1 MILGIDPGIATG
13 WALVD
18 GTIVHSAGV
27 WHDSTAQTVASLVS
41 STIDTA
47 PRPITLVRIERLTYY
62 RGCHYPF
69 ISETAEIA
77 GAAVAAATVCGVE
90 AELVTRPAVLS
101 LMLQIPR
108 VAPGKASPIK
118 TRVRDRVREITGYLA
133 ASDHASDAIAVA
145 LPRHEPAGV
154 ARKRKKAAKKE
165 AIHGGAEDEPGE
177 GIGGET
183 EGRGVGARGG
193 GPSARGGG
201 GGARPSKRGPRAAG
215 GGAPAGG
222 LP

>member
-154 ARKRKKAAKKE
+154 ARKRKKAT
-165 AIHGGAEDEPGE
+165 GGEPGE
-177 GIGGET
+177 GIGGEKAC
-183 EGRGVGARGG
+183 GGVGARGG

-201 GGARPSKRGPRAAG
+201 GGARPRKRGPRAAG